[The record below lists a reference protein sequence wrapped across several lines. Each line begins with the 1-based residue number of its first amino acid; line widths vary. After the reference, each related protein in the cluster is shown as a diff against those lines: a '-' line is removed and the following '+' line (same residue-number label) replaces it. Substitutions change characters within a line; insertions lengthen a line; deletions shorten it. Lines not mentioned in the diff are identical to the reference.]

1 MTSQEFAPPCSVM
14 GLSNPGGICGVV
26 ENRDM
31 QTMRQRSAALIA
43 HQTLPQND
51 NTLKNVLSN
60 YLFNYIALQYIFFF
74 LARINS
80 RL

>member
-1 MTSQEFAPPCSVM
+1 M

-26 ENRDM
+26 ENRNM
-31 QTMRQRSAALIA
+31 QTMRQRSAALIV

-51 NTLKNVLSN
+51 NTLKKCFEQLLVQLHR
-60 YLFNYIALQYIFFF
+60 ITVHRFF
-74 LARINS
+74 LARINF